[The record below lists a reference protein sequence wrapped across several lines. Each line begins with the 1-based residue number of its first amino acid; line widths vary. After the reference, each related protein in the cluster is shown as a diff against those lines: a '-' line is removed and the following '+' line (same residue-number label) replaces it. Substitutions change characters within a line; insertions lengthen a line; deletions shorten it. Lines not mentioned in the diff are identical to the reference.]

1 MFIYTENT
9 KQSDI
14 QIDMFQVNQFAVFGF
29 NSNGQEIINSHIFVK
44 INYSILTGALICLE
58 CDINIQNSSLQF
70 IASGLQL
77 SALIIK
83 SIKQIE
89 LKQSNI
95 SYRFDCN
102 YSSGIV
108 NQINSVLNTFNI
120 DNVILIGYNNDNI
133 LNGYICSKLFVN
145 TNINISVFSVCV
157 NNMKQNGISEFSL
170 SVTGVEIITCE
181 SVCTDNKIVT
191 YGICFDIIPFS
202 TILDNYTQVCN
213 LPLIL
218 DQINNVCVC
227 IEGYYFSVD
236 KCVNIEQQFVDVD
249 DNMSLLALTMQ
260 FEISQAV
267 NTMNLQLSDVETKI
281 YKQLDNISQNMDV
294 NLNNIEQDILS
305 TNTSLHKAL
314 NTNQD
319 NINANFGKVQT
330 SQLAVKDQITQFK
343 SESIYKV
350 DNVNQAVLDLKSL
363 SSTRFTQLDSQISI
377 LEQKIS
383 SMMQSVLNTCSKETT
398 SADIKNFL
406 QQMNTNLINENNA
419 IKTQI
424 NQLNAKINELS
435 VNISIQTSGC
445 KTVGATPEGDG
456 LCKCTQKLGSLPN
469 ILNIENVGSFDGQ
482 GKQKYITYSLQWSK
496 NYFSPK
502 LNLCC
507 TQQQYITNYYGDY
520 DNRRYITKI
529 ICGDGLE
536 YQYEQVEEQ
545 TYDSSLYTREYTNL
559 PSGIYY
565 RN

>member
-14 QIDMFQVNQFAVFGF
+14 QIEMFQVNQFAVFGF
-29 NSNGQEIINSHIFVK
+29 NSNGQEIVNSHIFVK

-58 CDINIQNSSLQF
+58 CDISVQNSSLQF

-95 SYRFDCN
+95 SYRFNCN
-102 YSSGIV
+102 YSSGIA

-120 DNVILIGYNNDNI
+120 DNVILTGYNNDNI

-145 TNINISVFSVCV
+145 TNINISVFSICV
-157 NNMKQNGISEFSL
+157 NNNMKQTGMSEFSL
-170 SVTGVEIITCE
+170 SITGVEIFTCE
-181 SVCTDNKIVT
+181 SVCIDNKIVT
-191 YGICFDIIPFS
+191 YGICFDLIPFS
-202 TILDNYTQVCN
+202 TILDNHTQVCN

-218 DQINNVCVC
+218 DQINNICVC

-236 KCVNIEQQFVDVD
+236 RCVNIEQQFVDVD
-249 DNMSLLALTMQ
+249 GNMSLLALTMQ

-267 NTMNLQLSDVETKI
+267 ITMNQQLSDVETKI
-281 YKQLDNISQNMDV
+281 YKQLDNISLNMDV
-294 NLNNIEQDILS
+294 NLKNIEYDIQS
-305 TNTSLHKAL
+305 TNTSLHKTL

-319 NINANFGKVQT
+319 IINANFGKVQT

-343 SESIYKV
+343 AESIYKV
-350 DNVNQAVLDLKSL
+350 ESVNQAVLDLKSL
-363 SSTRFTQLDSQISI
+363 SSTRFTQLDSIQ
-377 LEQKIS
+377 Q
-383 SMMQSVLNTCSKETT
+383 
-398 SADIKNFL
+398 FL
-406 QQMNTNLINENNA
+406 QQMNDAFNN
-419 IKTQI
+419 KM

-456 LCKCTQKLGSLPN
+456 LCKCTQTLGNLPDQFQGPS
-469 ILNIENVGSFDGQ
+469 IGDRTHIIYVLQ
-482 GKQKYITYSLQWSK
+482 GKQSI
-496 NYFSPK
+496 FSPK

-507 TQQQYITNYYGDY
+507 TRYQYYDY
-520 DNRRYITKI
+520 VNSIIYRY

-536 YQYEQVEEQ
+536 YAQQQVEQQVEHNQ
-545 TYDSSLYTREYTNL
+545 DFSLKTREYTNI
-559 PSGIYY
+559 PSRGYY
-565 RN
+565 